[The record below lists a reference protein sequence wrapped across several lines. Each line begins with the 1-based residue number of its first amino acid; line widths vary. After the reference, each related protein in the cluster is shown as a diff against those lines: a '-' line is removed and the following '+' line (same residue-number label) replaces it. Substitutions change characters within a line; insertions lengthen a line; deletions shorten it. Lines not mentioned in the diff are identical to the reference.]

1 MKRSEMNAH
10 QLQAFD
16 FIVYVMSELIAGQEL
31 VLEDFEEDSEEY
43 KNAKEYLSQPK
54 AVLAEDVY
62 NEVMNMS
69 DKSMAKH
76 LRFAGKDFIMERI
89 NKRLEKWGYQ

>member
-10 QLQAFD
+10 QKQAFD
-16 FIVYVMSELIAGQEL
+16 FIVYAMSELIAGQEL
-31 VLEDFEEDSEEY
+31 VLEDYAEDTEEY
-43 KNAKEYLSQPK
+43 KSAKEYLSQPK
-54 AVLAEDVY
+54 AILAEDVY
-62 NEVMNMS
+62 NEIMEMS
-69 DKSMAKH
+69 DKNMTKH